1 MEKMMFEVGDKKKVD
16 KWASTHLYIFPL
28 QSS

>member
-1 MEKMMFEVGDKKKVD
+1 MEKMMFEVGDKKKAD
-16 KWASTHLYIFPL
+16 MWASTHPYIFPL